1 MFIFNLLLDSGMRR
15 NDGTMIRD
23 DDRVEALAVR
33 DGIIVAT
40 GVKKNV
46 LSLQGPTTRML
57 DLQGRALLPGFIDAH
72 SHVVQSTLRFSRPS
86 RKAKQY
92 ILQIPVDPRMAVKG
106 FTSRPLPSTTTKV
119 DVWPAS

>member
-1 MFIFNLLLDSGMRR
+1 MSFFNLLLDSGIRR

-23 DDRVEALAVR
+23 DDRVETLAVR

-46 LSLQGPTTRML
+46 LSLQVPTTRIL

-72 SHVVQSTLRFSRPS
+72 SHVLQSTLRFS
-86 RKAKQY
+86 
-92 ILQIPVDPRMAVKG
+92 
-106 FTSRPLPSTTTKV
+106 
-119 DVWPAS
+119 